1 MVFQNRPRNLP
12 VWPDRHGCAPES
24 AALQRDA
31 EQRVLLSEADA
42 DIERRW
48 LRARAGL
55 SGLIERCTFQS
66 FAVRDDWPEVV
77 SLRDRIWDYAS
88 TLVAGNLGDRPWL
101 VLHGNYG
108 TGKSHLAAAI
118 IHQAFDAGLRGCA
131 FRVWT
136 SYINRLQATMDKRRQ
151 TEDEFGHETAA
162 DILAELKRG
171 SVVVIDDI
179 DKQPAT
185 EWARSKLYDVLH
197 TRYNAL
203 LPTVL
208 TFNTDLTDPAIQD
221 YIGGAVLDRIMQH
234 AYDIVPFDGPSYRM
248 VMA

>member
-1 MVFQNRPRNLP
+1 MVFQNQPRNLP
-12 VWPDRHGCAPES
+12 VWPDRHGCAQES

-31 EQRVLLSEADA
+31 DQRALISAAEAA
-42 DIERRW
+42 VERRW
-48 LRARAGL
+48 LLDSAGL
-55 SGLIERCTFQS
+55 SGLVERCTFQR
-66 FAVRDDWPEVV
+66 FAVREDWPEAVC
-77 SLRDRIWDYAS
+77 LRDRIWDYAE
-88 TLVAGNLGDRPWL
+88 TLVDGNLGDRPWL
-101 VLHGNYG
+101 ILHGNYG
-108 TGKSHLAAAI
+108 TGKSHLAAAVI
-118 IHQAFDAGLRGCA
+118 RRAFDAGLRGCA

-136 SYINRLQATMDKRRQ
+136 SYINRLQATMDKQRQ
-151 TEDEFGHETAA
+151 TEDEFGHETQA

-171 SVVVIDDI
+171 AVVVIDDI

-208 TFNTDLTDPAIQD
+208 TFNTNISDPAIQD

-234 AYDIVPFDGPSYRM
+234 AFDIVEFAGPSYRM